1 MATNA
6 VDVAG
11 LAPATGAFARI
22 ADRWI
27 YVFMAG
33 LFVLTALAGFV
44 PDSIQLL
51 TEVRAGQRPPLP
63 AVVHIHAALMGTW
76 LLLLLAQTTLVATDR
91 RALHRKLGIVAT
103 ILVPAILAAMVGI
116 TMTSWQQTTAMIAAL
131 SAHAPAPTA
140 VIANLKLIPTT
151 LLPEQF
157 RSIVLFPTFTLWALS
172 VRRKDPQTHKRLMI
186 LATLVP
192 LPAAIGRMSWLPT
205 TFPQGLDFLYVYSLI
220 WLLPALAYDLLR
232 RGRVHRAY
240 VQGVALNLPFI
251 IAGHFLTGTPWWLRA
266 APRLMG
272 VKW

>member
-6 VDVAG
+6 VDVVG
-11 LAPATGAFARI
+11 FAPATGAFARF

-44 PDSIQLL
+44 PDSLRLL

-76 LLLLLAQTTLVATDR
+76 LLLLLTQTTLVATDR
-91 RALHRKLGIVAT
+91 RALHRKLGIIAT
-103 ILVPAILAAMVGI
+103 LLVPAILAAMVGI

-131 SAHAPAPTA
+131 SAHAPAA
-140 VIANLKLIPTT
+140 VIANLKLILTT
-151 LLPEQF
+151 LLPDQF
-157 RSIVLFPTFTLWALS
+157 RSIVLFPAFILWALS
-172 VRRKDPQTHKRLMI
+172 VRRKDPETHKRLMI

-205 TFPQGLDFLYVYSLI
+205 TFPQGLDFLYLYSLL

-240 VQGVALNLPFI
+240 VQGVALNLPFM
-251 IAGHFLTGTPWWLRA
+251 IAAHFLAGTSWWLTA